1 MVWYTHV
8 VASIRHVKQGVG
20 EVDKADENDFILPDE
35 LKRKAFF
42 LDVMWTSIRS
52 RQGLEQANLFY

>member
-8 VASIRHVKQGVG
+8 VASIRHVIVKQGVG

-42 LDVMWTSIRS
+42 SWRGDVN
-52 RQGLEQANLFY
+52 EYKK